1 MSFSSPLWFLALL
14 LIPAVFL
21 AMRWQRSRA
30 RRYAI
35 RFTAVSALREAAAAT
50 PAWRSILPVALL
62 AGAMAAMVFAIADP
76 HVTEAVPTKRATVVL
91 VVDHSG
97 SMQATDVSPT
107 RLGAAQKAADT
118 FVDKL
123 PDSTQLGIVA
133 YSTTADTVQ
142 APTTKHGATKDVI
155 NSLQAEGGTATGEA
169 LQSALDMV
177 KANARNQPTAIV
189 LLSDGAT
196 TVGRDPVP
204 VATEAGKAKVPVY
217 TVALGT
223 EDATIPNPNDPMG
236 QPLVVAPDPE
246 TLQAIAKASGA
257 RAFTAESGSELSSI
271 YQRLGSQL
279 GSTERER
286 QVGEWF
292 AGGALL
298 LLAGAG
304 LAAVAGAGRLP

>member
-155 NSLQAEGGTATGEA
+155 NSLQAEGGTAT
-169 LQSALDMV
+169 Q
-177 KANARNQPTAIV
+177 
-189 LLSDGAT
+189 
-196 TVGRDPVP
+196 
-204 VATEAGKAKVPVY
+204 
-217 TVALGT
+217 
-223 EDATIPNPNDPMG
+223 
-236 QPLVVAPDPE
+236 
-246 TLQAIAKASGA
+246 
-257 RAFTAESGSELSSI
+257 
-271 YQRLGSQL
+271 
-279 GSTERER
+279 
-286 QVGEWF
+286 
-292 AGGALL
+292 
-298 LLAGAG
+298 
-304 LAAVAGAGRLP
+304 